1 MQRQRNLEASPKH
14 KAAEKAAR
22 AKVPHQASTNVELAG
37 VLRDLAAT
45 CRDAEEG
52 FNKAA
57 KGAHSD
63 ELRSLFGDY
72 SRQRELYA
80 SELDGLVKRYG
91 GAPGETGHGSG
102 PLRRGWKDLE
112 ASIRPK
118 ADPEFMLEVADGEE
132 SGLKHYDHALALEL
146 PDEVRQLLEKQRQ
159 AMQRAVAQFRAGAG
173 TKA

>member
-1 MQRQRNLEASPKH
+1 MQRQRNLEASPKRE
-14 KAAEKAAR
+14 AAEKAAT
-22 AKVPHQASTNVELAG
+22 AKVHHADVELAR

-52 FNKAA
+52 LNKAA

-72 SRQRELYA
+72 SRQRELFA

-91 GAPGETGHGSG
+91 GVAGETGHGSG
-102 PLRRGWKDLE
+102 PLRRGWKELE

-118 ADPEFMLEVADGEE
+118 ADPEFMAEVADGEE
-132 SGLKHYDHALALEL
+132 SGLKHYDHALAMEL

-173 TKA
+173 IEA